1 MRPYTVAGLKFRRY
15 KHTYDS
21 CKHTYDSCKHF
32 SRLIQSWYEAFG
44 SSGIEIPHTHV
55 RIMYTR
61 TMTTDTKLAHTS
73 PITETGGHIH
83 SNSYIL
89 LNSRTKEC
97 STLTELLRSTRVL
110 SRHGVA
116 TTSRL
121 LKSPRL
127 FRGILSFTGLFCKR
141 DL

>member
-1 MRPYTVAGLKFRRY
+1 MSGLKFRRY

-21 CKHTYDSCKHF
+21 CNRF
-32 SRLIQSWYEAFG
+32 SPLIQSWYEAFG

-55 RIMYTR
+55 RILYTH
-61 TMTTDTKLAHTS
+61 TMTTDTKLAYTS
-73 PITETGGHIH
+73 PITGIGGHIH

-97 STLTELLRSTRVL
+97 STFTELPRSTRVL
-110 SRHGVA
+110 SRCGVA
-116 TTSRL
+116 TISRL
-121 LKSPRL
+121 LKSPGL
-127 FRGILSFTGLFCKR
+127 FRRIKSLLWGFFCKR